1 MKCLARFSFLP
12 IFLAM
17 VVGCGPQSVP
27 VEQPSQAPQEAVV
40 RNLEMVAESG
50 QLGSEMMEIQQSL
63 EEMKATDSE
72 TATELLA
79 DLEEME
85 SMTDPAA
92 VKAKANEMLG
102 KLGGGAAEAGPA
114 EEEE

>member
-1 MKCLARFSFLP
+1 VKCLARFSFLP

-27 VEQPSQAPQEAVV
+27 VEQPSQAQQEAVV

-85 SMTDPAA
+85 SMTDPAG
-92 VKAKANEMLG
+92 VKAKANEMLD
-102 KLGGGAAEAGPA
+102 KLGSGSSEPA
-114 EEEE
+114 ESSQ